1 MTSQF
6 VITNQILDANL
17 KQSHGYNATEKMV
30 LVILS
35 RYFGKPEGSSVF
47 SCFPSQSTIA
57 TRAGCSRS
65 TVNTTLQKLE
75 EDGFVRSRWQTN
87 DSGANTSKLYIW
99 LGIPTTEEQ
108 ESESSDEPSESD
120 VVEAR
125 TEVEE
130 ALTET
135 PVVVESTRVVQ
146 PEVRPEPVPT
156 AGWWPD
162 LEAAIAEDESPF

>member
-99 LGIPTTEEQ
+99 LGIPATEEPDSERSDESN
-108 ESESSDEPSESD
+108 ESE
-120 VVEAR
+120 VVETR
-125 TEVEE
+125 TEVLE
-130 ALTET
+130 AITEV
-135 PVVVESTRVVQ
+135 PVVESARVIQ
-146 PEVRPEPVPT
+146 PEVRHEPVPT
-156 AGWWPD
+156 SGWWPD
-162 LEAAIAEDESPF
+162 LEAAIAEDELPF